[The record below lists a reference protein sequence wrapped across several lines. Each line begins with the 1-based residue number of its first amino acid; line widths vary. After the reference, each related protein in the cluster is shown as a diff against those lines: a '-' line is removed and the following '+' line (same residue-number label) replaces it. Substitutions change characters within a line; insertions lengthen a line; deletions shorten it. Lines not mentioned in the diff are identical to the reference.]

1 MMMVILMLLQETN
14 AFYEW
19 MRYPP
24 GSMFFTILLSLLTA
38 ILSTLLTKWL
48 VDTAEIERKQK
59 QIKEHN
65 EEKQKIIELAEIDPE
80 RYRKKKKR
88 WEKKDEII
96 KQMQQGMAMSRLKP
110 TLITFVPM
118 IIIFSIL
125 NATFGRDPI
134 ACPPMNP
141 WDVPLINNFA
151 MAYTESKVQWA
162 AMVYGAPIQIMQY
175 HGWLNF
181 TAWYFLCS
189 LGINTL
195 IQRILKL
202 QTQASGGMDQMFGG
216 QKSQYTQWPEV

>member
-1 MMMVILMLLQETN
+1 MTLLMVFQEATS
-14 AFYEW
+14 FYEW

-24 GSMFFTILLSLLTA
+24 GSMIFTLLLSLVTA
-38 ILSTLLTKWL
+38 LISTLLTKLL
-48 VDTAEIERKQK
+48 VDTKEIERKQK

-65 EEKQKIIELAEIDPE
+65 EEKEKIIKLAEIDPE
-80 RYRKKKKR
+80 RYRKKRKR
-88 WEKKDEII
+88 WEKKDEMM
-96 KQMQQGMAMSRLKP
+96 KQLQQSMAMSRLKP
-110 TLITFVPM
+110 TLIIFIPM

-125 NATFGRDPI
+125 NSTFGRDPI

-151 MAYTESKVQWA
+151 MAYTNSVVQWTEQ
-162 AMVYGAPIQIMQY
+162 VYGTPIQINQRY
-175 HGWLNF
+175 GWINF

-216 QKSQYTQWPEV
+216 QKAKYLQWPEV

>member
-1 MMMVILMLLQETN
+1 MTLLMVFQEATS
-14 AFYEW
+14 FYEW

-24 GSMFFTILLSLLTA
+24 GSMIFTLLLSLVTA
-38 ILSTLLTKWL
+38 LISTLLTKLL
-48 VDTAEIERKQK
+48 VDTKEIERKQK

-65 EEKQKIIELAEIDPE
+65 EEKEKIIKLAEIDPE
-80 RYRKKKKR
+80 RYRKKRKR
-88 WEKKDEII
+88 WEKKDEMM
-96 KQMQQGMAMSRLKP
+96 KQLQQSMAMSRLKP
-110 TLITFVPM
+110 TLIIFIPM

-151 MAYTESKVQWA
+151 MAYTETVVEWTA
-162 AMVYGAPIQIMQY
+162 RVYGTPIQISQRY
-175 HGWLNF
+175 GWINF

-216 QKSQYTQWPEV
+216 QKAKYLQWPEV